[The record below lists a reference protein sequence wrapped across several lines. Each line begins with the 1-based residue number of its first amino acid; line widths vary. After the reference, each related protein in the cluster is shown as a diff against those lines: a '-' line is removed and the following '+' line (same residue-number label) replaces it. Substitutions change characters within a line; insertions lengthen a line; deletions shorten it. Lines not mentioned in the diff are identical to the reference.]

1 MILGVLLVG
10 CLPSDVPPSDEP
22 DTTSQTF
29 EEGWTP
35 EADSIHLNPR
45 ITCSA
50 DPTPANVAN
59 AVRGVNIVNPNV
71 VLINPPQGAWLSF
84 NQGGAVGR
92 YLQIVSV
99 DAATLKLTLLV
110 NAEGSHVGIDF
121 HGPVYCSRLMNNTVT
136 GTQSYQYGSDNH
148 LRVTSDRVSPQSSR
162 VTTLADMPVG
172 AMTPRPHVGLASYNS
187 VVNNQVGWD
196 VSFHTR
202 DMETWR
208 GIPAYA
214 SANTSANGVADYND
228 GSYVFLTSDPNP

>member
-1 MILGVLLVG
+1 MQPHTEHSHTSPVLHLGSHTFGSLLRSRKAVGVSKKAGLLFAWMILGVLLVG
-10 CLPSDVPPSDEP
+10 CLPSNAPPPGDPYAEP

-29 EEGWTP
+29 GEGWTP
-35 EADSIHLNPR
+35 EANSVHLNPR

-92 YLQIVSV
+92 YLQIVSM

-148 LRVTSDRVSPQSSR
+148 
-162 VTTLADMPVG
+162 
-172 AMTPRPHVGLASYNS
+172 
-187 VVNNQVGWD
+187 
-196 VSFHTR
+196 
-202 DMETWR
+202 
-208 GIPAYA
+208 
-214 SANTSANGVADYND
+214 
-228 GSYVFLTSDPNP
+228 